1 MKLVMGG
8 EEPKKPPKNQTKDTA
23 FTMYLILVGDKVRR
37 RMNFDPFVEV
47 VCAFSPEKSRSSVV
61 KSQRIS
67 SPTDLWRIFLNF
79 GDLFVVQAPYRQ
91 LESLQVKFS
100 TFEDLSQSLLVTM
113 L

>member
-47 VCAFSPEKSRSSVV
+47 VCAFFP
-61 KSQRIS
+61 
-67 SPTDLWRIFLNF
+67 
-79 GDLFVVQAPYRQ
+79 
-91 LESLQVKFS
+91 
-100 TFEDLSQSLLVTM
+100 
-113 L
+113 